1 MTESLYDKIKA
12 KRAFKKV
19 FQNYQN
25 IYEAWDDEDIL
36 KQKMDDFQDRLST
49 MNNNCDQ
56 MREYINDINKMLDQI
71 QNIQDKSEKKD
82 KNESDIIDT
91 SKKSSLVN

>member
-1 MTESLYDKIKA
+1 
-12 KRAFKKV
+12 
-19 FQNYQN
+19 
-25 IYEAWDDEDIL
+25 
-36 KQKMDDFQDRLST
+36 MDDFQDRLST